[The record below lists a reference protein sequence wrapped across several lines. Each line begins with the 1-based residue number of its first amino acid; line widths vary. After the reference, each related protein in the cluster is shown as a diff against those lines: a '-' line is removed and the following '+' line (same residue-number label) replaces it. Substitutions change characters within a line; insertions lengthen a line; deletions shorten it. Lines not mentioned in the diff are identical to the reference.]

1 MHFQN
6 PSQQNPSFEVLKAV
20 QKFFFESLTDL
31 FRWTLLMCSW
41 MKSSM
46 LR

>member
-1 MHFQN
+1 MHLRN
-6 PSQQNPSFEVLKAV
+6 PSQQNPSFEFLRPV
-20 QKFFFESLTDL
+20 QSFFFESLTDL

-41 MKSSM
+41 MESSM